1 MKRSTERRFFIGV
14 VLLLLILLS
23 SPVLLFL
30 LIGYGPKVS
39 CRLANLARSDV
50 ASEAVAKVLVSGP
63 GTLDFRSLA
72 GEYDRVCLM
81 DGEYDLDPE
90 YESVPHWRKPGAPLA
105 TRIGRRICGGWQENS
120 AVFALIKPG
129 SEGDIYA
136 LLFHHFEPLPLEA
149 LLLKLPQAAC
159 RQAKQWFTASSGA
172 MTDQAGTLATVSGP
186 ACLRLLSEMVE
197 QASKTLTVKIEG
209 RGSFSAWTDQ
219 TARSLGRDGIVAK
232 IKVKPGDSLNVD
244 AVILE
249 FK

>member
-149 LLLKLPQAAC
+149 APSETTPSCMPASEAVVHC
-159 RQAKQWFTASSGA
+159 FQWRY
-172 MTDQAGTLATVSGP
+172 D
-186 ACLRLLSEMVE
+186 
-197 QASKTLTVKIEG
+197 
-209 RGSFSAWTDQ
+209 
-219 TARSLGRDGIVAK
+219 RSGRDIGYGIRTC
-232 IKVKPGDSLNVD
+232 L
-244 AVILE
+244 
-249 FK
+249 FKAPK